1 MKHSGFS
8 EVLVQREREW
18 PVVGDSVRLHSS
30 AQMEV
35 TQAVKRGKEQL
46 RSVTIGDEPSCKL
59 RMLFKLDSSSGTSSL
74 TMPPH
79 RQCSAS
85 SSSSVTHVEESN
97 PGSDDTTEQA
107 PLAKC
112 PGGEYLHT
120 AGTPIAD
127 ETPFREP
134 LVFGKNSARNIEDQQ
149 QTISSTLVPLVPT
162 FPFQYR
168 SDDPWGAK
176 MIQGRVNIVLE
187 RWGSLNAIDPTEF
200 FHKLLSSRGYSTDV
214 ILAPATRR

>member
-18 PVVGDSVRLHSS
+18 PIVGDSVRLHSS

-35 TQAVKRGKEQL
+35 TQAVKQGKEQL
-46 RSVTIGDEPSCKL
+46 YCGTNGDEPSRKL
-59 RMLFKLDSSSGTSSL
+59 RMLFKLDNCSGPSSL
-74 TMPPH
+74 IMPPH
-79 RQCSAS
+79 RQSAS

-112 PGGEYLHT
+112 PGGKYWHT
-120 AGTPIAD
+120 AATPTAD

-134 LVFGKNSARNIEDQQ
+134 LVFGKNSARSIEDQQ
-149 QTISSTLVPLVPT
+149 QTISSTVVPLVPT
-162 FPFQYR
+162 LPFQYR

-176 MIQGRVNIVLE
+176 MIQERVNIVLE